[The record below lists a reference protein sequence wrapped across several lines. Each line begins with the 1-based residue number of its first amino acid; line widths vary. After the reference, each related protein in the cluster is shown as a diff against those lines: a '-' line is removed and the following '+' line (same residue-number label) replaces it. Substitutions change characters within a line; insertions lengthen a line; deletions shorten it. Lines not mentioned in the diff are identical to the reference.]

1 MNRLEILLK
10 KWKAGS
16 VKDPDLA
23 MCLNYINNIQIEK
36 LNERNLQ
43 STERVDSV
51 SGEVD
56 SSKPKRSKAKG
67 L

>member
-1 MNRLEILLK
+1 MNKLEILLK

-16 VKDPDLA
+16 IKDPDLS

-36 LNERNLQ
+36 LNERNLE
-43 STERVDSV
+43 STERIDPVL
-51 SGEVD
+51 GEVD
-56 SSKPKRSKAKG
+56 NVKSKRSKAKG